1 MSTESKSEESSDELL
16 EHYRPIALR
25 AVLAA
30 CAVKGEHKKPATV
43 QDLEIFGAL
52 PEGFHMPHDLE
63 S

>member
-1 MSTESKSEESSDELL
+1 MPTEPKSEESSEELP
-16 EHYRPIALR
+16 EHYLPIALR

-30 CAVKGEHKKPATV
+30 CAVKGEHKKPAAV
-43 QDLEIFGAL
+43 QDLEILGVL